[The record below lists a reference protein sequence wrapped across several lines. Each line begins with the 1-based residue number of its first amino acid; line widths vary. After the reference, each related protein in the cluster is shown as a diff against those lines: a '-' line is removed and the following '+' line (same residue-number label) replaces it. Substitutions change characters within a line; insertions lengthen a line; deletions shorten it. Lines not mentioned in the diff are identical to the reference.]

1 MLQGKWYFPSNG
13 YGVFN
18 GINDPGITTFT
29 ADITGHVNSLVREV
43 IQNSLDA
50 VKDDDKPVVVEFNQF
65 ELSNVNFPEQTR
77 FGNVLR
83 ECLEENKTESDVVK
97 FFESAIRCFEA
108 PIKVLRISDFNTK
121 GLEGAQTN
129 DYKSSWGRLVKCN
142 GASNQNSMAGGSY
155 GIGKSASFLCS
166 DLHTVFYS

>member
-50 VKDDDKPVVVEFNQF
+50 VKDDGKPVVVEFGKLDLRMF
-65 ELSNVNFPEQTR
+65 CENVWKKIKLNLMWLNFLNRPYAALKPPSR
-77 FGNVLR
+77 
-83 ECLEENKTESDVVK
+83 
-97 FFESAIRCFEA
+97 
-108 PIKVLRISDFNTK
+108 
-121 GLEGAQTN
+121 
-129 DYKSSWGRLVKCN
+129 Y
-142 GASNQNSMAGGSY
+142 
-155 GIGKSASFLCS
+155 
-166 DLHTVFYS
+166 

>member
-50 VKDDDKPVVVEFNQF
+50 VKDDGKPVVVEFDQF
-65 ELSNVNFPEQTR
+65 ELSNVHFPGQAR
-77 FGNVLR
+77 FENVLR
-83 ECLEENKTESDVVK
+83 ECLEENKGCVK
-97 FFESAIRCFEA
+97 
-108 PIKVLRISDFNTK
+108 
-121 GLEGAQTN
+121 
-129 DYKSSWGRLVKCN
+129 
-142 GASNQNSMAGGSY
+142 
-155 GIGKSASFLCS
+155 SF
-166 DLHTVFYS
+166 V

>member
-50 VKDDDKPVVVEFNQF
+50 VKD
-65 ELSNVNFPEQTR
+65 
-77 FGNVLR
+77 
-83 ECLEENKTESDVVK
+83 
-97 FFESAIRCFEA
+97 
-108 PIKVLRISDFNTK
+108 
-121 GLEGAQTN
+121 EG
-129 DYKSSWGRLVKCN
+129 V
-142 GASNQNSMAGGSY
+142 
-155 GIGKSASFLCS
+155 
-166 DLHTVFYS
+166 

>member
-83 ECLEENKTESDVVK
+83 ECLEENKGVS
-97 FFESAIRCFEA
+97 
-108 PIKVLRISDFNTK
+108 RI
-121 GLEGAQTN
+121 LC
-129 DYKSSWGRLVKCN
+129 KSI
-142 GASNQNSMAGGSY
+142 Q
-155 GIGKSASFLCS
+155 
-166 DLHTVFYS
+166 